1 MQRVR
6 PLLALVLIVA
16 LLIGRAAPVLA
27 QEEELP
33 EGVTLDVIASGVAE
47 GVPETADQLVLFRLT
62 LEPGAVFPI
71 VPEQGSVALAEVERG
86 VLTSAVDGTMQV
98 ARADAEPGEEEAIS
112 GGETISLESGDSAL
126 YAPNLTGDIRNEGSE
141 DVSLLIMEA
150 APSEMESGEEM
161 MALPEGVA
169 VELLAAGETPAMADG
184 PVLLWIG
191 QFILEPGA
199 GMLGQAQGG
208 AEIAFGEAGT
218 FTLNPSE
225 GPGLVVFRQL
235 GSAVETGEEPVVE
248 SAATGD
254 TITFTA
260 GDAVYFPAGNAL
272 DISNAGD
279 EPATATFGGIAPAPE
294 SP

>member
-6 PLLALVLIVA
+6 PLLALALIVA
-16 LLIGRAAPVLA
+16 LLISRAAPVLA
-27 QEEELP
+27 QEELP
-33 EGVTLDVIASGVAE
+33 EGVTLDVIASGIAE
-47 GVPETADQLVLFRLT
+47 NVPETADQIVLFRLT

-71 VPEQGSVALAEVERG
+71 VPEQGGVALAEVERG
-86 VLTSAVDGTMQV
+86 VLISRVDGSVHV
-98 ARADAEPGEEEAIS
+98 ARADAEPGVEEEIS
-112 GGETISLESGDSAL
+112 GGETFTLETGDSAL
-126 YAPNLTGDIRNEGSE
+126 YIPNLTGDIRNEGSG

-150 APSEMESGEEM
+150 APSAMESGEEM
-161 MALPEGVA
+161 TALPAGVA
-169 VELLAAGETPAMADG
+169 VELLAAGETPEMTEG
-184 PVLLWIG
+184 PILLWIG

-199 GMLGQAQGG
+199 AMLGQAQGG

-248 SAATGD
+248 PAATGD
-254 TITFTA
+254 TITFAA

-272 DISNAGD
+272 DISNAGN
-279 EPATATFGGIAPAPE
+279 EPAIATFGGIAPAPE
-294 SP
+294 NP